1 METKQLQQELFNQ
14 LKRTLPAHL
23 SLADE
28 LCGLLDMS
36 ADSVYRRIRG
46 EKPITLS
53 ELKQICEH
61 YHLSLDQLLQLKN
74 DSVLF
79 QAPGIMNGYPSF
91 TGYMQEML
99 AQFRHFNSFKQGDIY
114 YLCKDAPFWY
124 FYLFPEMASFKT
136 FFWCKTINNEPA
148 LADALFSLDEYSFSD
163 CFSLG
168 QQILAEHN
176 RLNTVELWNLES
188 LNSSINQ
195 MAYYRDAGMF
205 KSREDLLAV
214 ADSFIRMLDHLQ
226 AQAVQGRKFMPG
238 GGPARPMGSIQ
249 FYINE
254 LILGNNTIL
263 VNLDGNM
270 TSMITYSVF
279 NYLMTQDER
288 FSVKAFETFNTLL
301 SRSTLVS
308 GSGEKDR
315 NRFFNTLRDK
325 INQLR

>member
-1 METKQLQQELFNQ
+1 METKQLQQELFNH
-14 LKRTLPAHL
+14 LKRTLPAHI
-23 SLADE
+23 SLVDE
-28 LCGLLDMS
+28 LCSLLDMS
-36 ADSVYRRIRG
+36 ADSAYRRIRG
-46 EKPITLS
+46 EKPVTLS

-61 YHLSLDQLLQLKN
+61 YHLSVDQLLQLRN

-79 QAPGIMNGYPSF
+79 RAPGITNGTLSF
-91 TGYMQEML
+91 TGYMEEML
-99 AQFRHFNSFKQGDIY
+99 AQFRHFNSFDQGDIY

-148 LADALFSLDEYSFSD
+148 LADKLFSLREFPFGE
-163 CFSLG
+163 CFLLG
-168 QQILAEHN
+168 QQILAEHG

-188 LNSSINQ
+188 INSTINQ
-195 MAYYRDAGMF
+195 MAYYRDAGIF
-205 KSREDLLAV
+205 KSRDDLFAV

-226 AQAVQGRKFMPG
+226 AQAVQGKKFMPG
-238 GGPARPMGSIQ
+238 TGYPTGDIQ

-263 VNLDGNM
+263 LNLDGKM

-288 FSVKAFETFNTLL
+288 FSAKAFETFNTLL

-308 GSGEKDR
+308 RVGEKDR

-325 INQLR
+325 VNRLREG